1 MFFIRPQKL
10 IYSPVE
16 SFDREVEEQKNNG
29 SRVVVRSTGPTIG
42 LNPAWAVG
50 IVMLLCLSIGST
62 WAVYFEQRLLFS
74 FKSVNG
80 FGSQWKCVNP
90 ATRQEWRTLSGQEKA
105 EYLAAVQCLATK
117 PSRVRNNG
125 TLYDDFPWVHRY
137 TSTSTHKA
145 SAFLPWHRYYIQIYE
160 NALKDDCSYT
170 GTLPYWDWSLDW
182 EDFSRAPIWGHD
194 NFGSDGNLDAE
205 TSVGDG
211 HCVIDGP
218 FAGLTAMFYDN
229 DYYPHCLSRGFKSGA
244 EMKDLGNLVR
254 PGVVE
259 DIMREGNFEAFAQRI
274 EHNAHRFVSGSIRG
288 EFSKFTGPYDPVFF
302 LHHTNLDRLWWIWQ
316 MMDPKNRLQEYNGKS
331 NKDTLRR
338 ASLDD
343 TLDMG
348 GLRRNLAVAD
358 VMETTSDLFCYQY

>member
-29 SRVVVRSTGPTIG
+29 SRVVVRSTGPTIR

-117 PSRVRNNG
+117 PSR
-125 TLYDDFPWVHRY
+125 
-137 TSTSTHKA
+137 
-145 SAFLPWHRYYIQIYE
+145 IYE

-205 TSVGDG
+205 ISVGNG